1 MVRQWFDKLTM
12 TRDVTLSLPKGCRRA
27 AEGQQQSRTETPA
40 ATQSTIP
47 PLAEWEGAANP
58 EPEDLPDHI
67 IIIQLSGERH
77 EDISV

>member
-1 MVRQWFDKLTM
+1 MENRKNTPLIQPF
-12 TRDVTLSLPKGCRRA
+12 LSCCK
-27 AEGQQQSRTETPA
+27 
-40 ATQSTIP
+40 STIP

-58 EPEDLPDHI
+58 EPEDLPDQL